1 MKKIYLVIQLLMIGQ
16 FIKAQITQQ
25 GFKVQSFPH
34 QITKVTFTP
43 NGYTRNENFTQ
54 ATILKPQ
61 VINTHHFTVKDSTIT
76 LLRNNFSFS
85 AFHNGDYYGFKFPL
99 QPDEAIYGGG
109 ERATAMNRRGQ
120 DFMLY
125 NNPRYGYNYGER
137 NLNFSVP
144 IFFSN
149 KGYALFFDNG
159 SKGYANI
166 GNANPNSME
175 FAFMSGELNVY
186 IITGKSYQEILTNLH
201 HLTGKQPLP
210 PLWAMGNFMSRFG
223 YTSEKQVNE
232 ISAKMDEQK
241 IPYDGLIF
249 DLFWFGNTIQFT
261 LGNLDW
267 INKEAW
273 PNPKAMIE
281 KYSKKNIHTTLI
293 TEPFFL
299 ENTKTYEESK
309 PFLATDA
316 DGKPFQLQDFYFG
329 KGGLLDIF
337 RKDAGNW
344 IWNKHYKKQIFEN
357 NVKAWWTD
365 LGEPEGHSPNMLHN
379 FNDVGAKRK
388 LGGDEVH
395 NIYGQYWN
403 KMLFDKYSQYLPNER
418 LFHLN
423 RSGFAGS
430 QRFSIFPWS
439 GDVERSWA
447 GLKAQLPI
455 MQSMSICGIPYIHAD
470 AGGFAMGQKDAQL
483 YVRWLQFATYT
494 PVFRPHGTALFEKD
508 TNATSFAS
516 EPALMDTPYR
526 YYAKQ
531 AVIDRY
537 KLLPYNYTLT
547 YRHTQF
553 AEPLVRPL
561 FFDFGDDVNAVN
573 AEHQYL
579 WGPNIL
585 VAPVLEKNATTQQV
599 YLPKASWYN
608 PVENKLF
615 TGQQN
620 INVDVQQYKFPV
632 FYKAGSFIPKYN
644 CNGENTASIDKTKL
658 IVTYVP
664 ATERSSYELYN
675 DDGESKNAIAQKAF
689 ELIKFISLGKKSNE
703 LKLMVR
709 SNKGNFKGKPT
720 ARTVRFLIPTI
731 EQQPKQILINN
742 KAVSLPKNASLFDPE
757 KQAFWLKDQ
766 NMLNIPL
773 KFIGD
778 DVIVEIRW

>member
-1 MKKIYLVIQLLMIGQ
+1 MKKTIVSIFLLMIGN
-16 FIKAQITQQ
+16 FIKAQITQN
-25 GFKVQSFPH
+25 GFKVQSFPYN
-34 QITKVTFTP
+34 ITKVTFTP
-43 NGYTRNENFTQ
+43 QGYNRNENYTQ
-54 ATILKPQ
+54 AVILQPQ
-61 VINTHHFTVKDSTIT
+61 LLNTHQFIAKDSTIT
-76 LLRNNFSFS
+76 LLKNNFSFT

-99 QPDEAIYGGG
+99 QQDEAIYGGG
-109 ERATAMNRRGQ
+109 ERATSMNRRGQ

-125 NNPRYGYNYGER
+125 NNPRYGYGYGEK

-144 IFFSN
+144 IFYSN

-186 IITGKSYQEILTNLH
+186 IITGKNYQEILTNLH

-210 PLWAMGNFMSRFG
+210 PFWAMGNFMSRFG

-232 ISAKMDEQK
+232 IAAKMDEQK

-249 DLFWFGNTIQFT
+249 DLFWFGNTIQHT

-273 PNPKAMIE
+273 PNPKKMIE
-281 KYSKKNIHTTLI
+281 NFSKKNVHTTLI
-293 TEPFFL
+293 TEPFFM

-309 PFLATDA
+309 PFLATDNQ
-316 DGKPFQLQDFYFG
+316 GKPFQLQDFYFG

-337 RKDAGNW
+337 RKDAGSW
-344 IWNKHYKKQIFEN
+344 IWNIHYKKQIFEN

-365 LGEPEGHSPNMLHN
+365 LGEPEGHSPDMLHN
-379 FNDVGAKRK
+379 FDDYGAKRR
-388 LGGDEVH
+388 LGGNEVH
-395 NIYGQYWN
+395 NIYGQHWN
-403 KMLFDKYSQYLPNER
+403 KMLYENYAKYLPNER

-439 GDVERSWA
+439 GDVERSWS

-470 AGGFAMGQKDAQL
+470 AGGFAMGQNDAEL
-483 YVRWLQFATYT
+483 YVRWLQFAAYT

-508 TNATSFAS
+508 ANATSFAS

-537 KLLPYNYTLT
+537 KLLPYNYTLA
-547 YRHTQF
+547 YRHTKF

-561 FFDFGDDVNAVN
+561 FFDFSDDIQAVN

-579 WGPNIL
+579 WGRDIL
-585 VAPVLEKNATTQQV
+585 VSPVLEKHATNQNV
-599 YLPKASWYN
+599 YLPKANWYS
-608 PVENKLF
+608 PLENKLYI
-615 TGQQN
+615 GQQTIN
-620 INVDVQQYKFPV
+620 IDVQQYKFPV

-644 CNGENTASIDKTKL
+644 CNGENTATINKNNINITYIPSI
-658 IVTYVP
+658 
-664 ATERSSYELYN
+664 ERSSYELYN
-675 DDGESKNAIAQKAF
+675 DDGESKNALSQNAF
-689 ELIKFISLGKKSNE
+689 ELIKFISLGKKTNE

-709 SNKGNFKGKPT
+709 SNKGNFKHKSNQ
-720 ARTVRFLIPTI
+720 RNLRFIIPTI
-731 EQQPKQILINN
+731 TTEPRSIFVNGKLT
-742 KAVSLPKNASLFDPE
+742 KLPKNTSLFNADNE
-757 KQAFWLKDQ
+757 AFWDKNQ
-766 NMLNIPL
+766 QILNLPI
-773 KFIGD
+773 KFFGQ
-778 DVIVEIRW
+778 DVVIEIKW